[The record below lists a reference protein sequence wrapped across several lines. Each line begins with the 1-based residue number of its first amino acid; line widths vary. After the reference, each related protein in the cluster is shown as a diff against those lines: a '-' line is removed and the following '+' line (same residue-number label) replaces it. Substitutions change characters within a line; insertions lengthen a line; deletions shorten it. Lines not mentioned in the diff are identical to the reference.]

1 VKNPFW
7 YSVTIYKIENISI
20 TIHIPEVEL
29 ITELTLITVSNAI
42 QIIDFHNIVTEQFSI
57 LKSAVTA

>member
-1 VKNPFW
+1 
-7 YSVTIYKIENISI
+7 
-20 TIHIPEVEL
+20 
-29 ITELTLITVSNAI
+29 VSNAI